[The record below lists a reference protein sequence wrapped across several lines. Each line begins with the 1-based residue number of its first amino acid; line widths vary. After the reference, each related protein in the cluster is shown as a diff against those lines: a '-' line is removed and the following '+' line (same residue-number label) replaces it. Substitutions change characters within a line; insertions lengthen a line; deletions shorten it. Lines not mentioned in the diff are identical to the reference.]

1 MRERRR
7 GMGGASRLTM
17 KDDQRETFVYA
28 RQVPRRPSCGVTTV
42 SPSRGGGLLLRGVSL
57 LKSRLSRLICVLR
70 TDPLLAGHG
79 QMAWDPPWD
88 TAVRGS
94 HAPGVG
100 AGEPR
105 TSTTSGCV
113 EGAPAAA
120 AAEGDGPDLL
130 GRAVEALEEL
140 AECSAGGAAPDGG
153 AVAPSRLQSLLDMEE
168 STPTGSAR
176 D

>member
-17 KDDQRETFVYA
+17 KDINGRHLSTRGRCLADLPAASPPF
-28 RQVPRRPSCGVTTV
+28 RP
-42 SPSRGGGLLLRGVSL
+42 PAGGGLLLRGVSL